1 MPAKGAIAVAGSVD
15 ELGVFEGV
23 RPRRTGDLALESQG
37 IAPIPADAR
46 YGSVYRMFTVWFTPN
61 MELSG
66 VFAGTLAVLLGLGFW
81 AGLAAIILGT
91 VIGSVPVAVL
101 CTWGPRTGTGQVPLA
116 RLPFG
121 KTIVLPATVQ
131 WLSSI
136 AWDALVGLFG
146 GQAAALLLGI
156 PFWAGAALVLGIEG
170 LVSIYGYEFVH
181 RLQSWGSTILIILFT
196 VLTVRIFQHHTVLPV
211 NTVHGAAL
219 LGAFVLMMTIALSQ
233 GISWATYASDYSR
246 YLKPS
251 SSRRAVFWLTLGG
264 LTASYVWVETIGLA
278 GASVLGNQTALGV
291 RTLMGGGTLG
301 VLALIAIVFGAI
313 TSNSMNDYTGSL
325 AFQALGVRLRRPVTA
340 GIVAFVA
347 FAAIL
352 WMQAGD
358 TASRFQ
364 NMLLFIGYWIAP
376 FCAIVMV
383 DWHDRRNQYD
393 PSFLRGALNFRNLR
407 AGWHALVA
415 FLVGFA
421 AMVPFMN
428 TSVVEGPAAA
438 ALHGADIAF
447 YVGFV
452 IAGLLYYRLRRRG
465 HGQPSGAPER

>member
-1 MPAKGAIAVAGSVD
+1 MPAKGAIAVGGAVD

-91 VIGSVPVAVL
+91 VIGSFPVAVL

-146 GQAAALLLGI
+146 GQAAALLLGV

-170 LVSIYGYEFVH
+170 LVSIYGYEFLH
-181 RLQSWGSTILIILFT
+181 RLQWWGSTVLIILFA
-196 VLTVRIFQHHTVLPV
+196 VLTLRIFQHHIVLPV
-211 NTVHGAAL
+211 NTAHGGAL
-219 LGAFVLMMTIALSQ
+219 IGAFVLMMTIALSQ

-251 SSRRAVFWLTLGG
+251 SSRPAVFWLTLGG

-278 GASVLGNQTALGV
+278 GASVLGNQTAQGV

-301 VLALIAIVFGAI
+301 ALALIAIVFGAI

-340 GIVAFVA
+340 AIVAFVA

-352 WMQAGD
+352 WIQAGD

-376 FCAIVMV
+376 FCAIVMI

-393 PSFLRGALNFRNLR
+393 PTFLRSALNFQNLQL
-407 AGWHALVA
+407 GWPALVT
-415 FLVGFA
+415 FLAAFA

-428 TSVVEGPAAA
+428 TSVFEGPAAA
-438 ALHGADIAF
+438 AMHGADIAF

-452 IAGLLYYRLRRRG
+452 VAGLLYYRLRP
-465 HGQPSGAPER
+465 HHQAPATAER